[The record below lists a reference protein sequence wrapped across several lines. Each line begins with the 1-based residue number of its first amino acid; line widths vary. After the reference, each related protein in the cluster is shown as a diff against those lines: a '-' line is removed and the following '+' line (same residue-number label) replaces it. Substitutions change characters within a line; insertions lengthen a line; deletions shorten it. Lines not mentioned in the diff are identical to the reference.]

1 MLWNLREK
9 KESRRRVFGISRRM
23 AYNFNQVVVVEE
35 MLDQR
40 LDRSEGGGCTWSWR
54 RGYQ

>member
-23 AYNFNQVVVVEE
+23 AYNFNQGG
-35 MLDQR
+35 R
-40 LDRSEGGGCTWSWR
+40 GGGDVGSKT
-54 RGYQ
+54 